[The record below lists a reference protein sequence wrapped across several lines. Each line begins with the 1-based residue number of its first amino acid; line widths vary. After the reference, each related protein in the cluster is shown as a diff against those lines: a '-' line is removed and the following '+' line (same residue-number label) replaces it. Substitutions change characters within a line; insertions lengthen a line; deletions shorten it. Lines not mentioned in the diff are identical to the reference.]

1 MSLTIIKNGI
11 ADSLQDEGRF
21 GYAGYGIN
29 PGGVTDRFAARVA
42 NFLVGNKANAPVLEM
57 HFPGPQ
63 ILFEQNAL
71 ISITG
76 ADMQPTINGE
86 PVDCWRPLMIR
97 KNSLL
102 QFSKLA
108 SGAWAYLSVHGG
120 FEGMQWL
127 GSSSTNIKAGA
138 GGWKGRHLQKGDE
151 LPFGEMEIY
160 YPVLMLADQ
169 SWVGLPWKAD
179 VSDTYHNGQELFV
192 LTGAEWASLKPA
204 SQQKFSESKFSVLP
218 SSDRMG
224 YQLKGIT
231 LEKRDTIE
239 MLSSA
244 VNFGT
249 IQLLP
254 GGQLIVLMSDHQ
266 TTGGY
271 PRIANVITAHL
282 PKLAQLKTGDAVQ
295 YKIVDVALAEEL
307 LVAQQK
313 HLQILQR
320 SCQDQLNKYV
330 CTALI

>member
-21 GYAGYGIN
+21 GYSGYGIN
-29 PGGVTDRFAARVA
+29 PGGVTDRFAARIA
-42 NFLVGNKANAPVLEM
+42 NFLVGNKANATVLEI

-86 PVDCWRPLMIR
+86 PVECWRPLMIR

-102 QFSKLA
+102 QFSKLE

-120 FEGMQWL
+120 FEGKEWL
-127 GSSSTNIKAGA
+127 GSFSTNIKAGA
-138 GGWKGRHLQKGDE
+138 GGWMGRHLQKGDE
-151 LPFGEMEIY
+151 LPIGEMHIY
-160 YPVLMLADQ
+160 YPVLLSDEQ
-169 SWVGLPWKAD
+169 SWIGLPWKAD
-179 VSDTYHNGQELFV
+179 ISDTYQNGQEIFV
-192 LTGAEWASLKPA
+192 LKGAEWESIKPD
-204 SQQKFSESKFSVLP
+204 SQIKFIEGRFSILP

-224 YQLKGIT
+224 YQLKGTT
-231 LEKRDTIE
+231 LERRDSNDMVST
-239 MLSSA
+239 A

-249 IQLLP
+249 IQLLS
-254 GGQLIVLMSDHQ
+254 GGQLIILMSDHQ

-271 PRIANVITAHL
+271 PRIANVISAHL

-295 YKIVDVALAEEL
+295 FKTVDVETAEEL
-307 LVAQQK
+307 LLAQQQ